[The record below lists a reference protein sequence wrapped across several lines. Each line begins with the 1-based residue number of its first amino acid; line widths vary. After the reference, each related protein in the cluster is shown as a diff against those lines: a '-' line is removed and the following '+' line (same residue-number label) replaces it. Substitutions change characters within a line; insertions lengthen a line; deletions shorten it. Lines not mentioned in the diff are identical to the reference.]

1 MSQVPRSRVMRW
13 LGPAKYFSDVAQSI
27 IKEFEKEGIVNIAG
41 KCVEIIDALR
51 LRDISEKG

>member
-1 MSQVPRSRVMRW
+1 
-13 LGPAKYFSDVAQSI
+13 VAQSI